1 MLKWGQW
8 RAGEQSLFLVGHGE
22 GLSLLPRVNPVAW
35 NTTTP
40 RLGALASSR
49 ELPATLLRTAA
60 RVAGRG
66 HRSMWPQLCHLCPN
80 QAIPPSPLAI
90 NRMPL

>member
-35 NTTTP
+35 NTTPP
-40 RLGALASSR
+40 RLGALG
-49 ELPATLLRTAA
+49 LLFALWQTWSPSC
-60 RVAGRG
+60 
-66 HRSMWPQLCHLCPN
+66 HWPL
-80 QAIPPSPLAI
+80 
-90 NRMPL
+90 